1 MALTLSAAMFSTT
14 IMMSSTVDQSYQEH
28 TYNLVL
34 DMNNA
39 VNAKDGSLA
48 SSGYGQ
54 IKTLEANGWRATNGK
69 AGCTCNSDTTCG
81 AKPVFCGALAFYL
94 GILEGKCVTNF
105 NMACGDLTSTRLL
118 KSDDKD
124 FWLAPV
130 STGSLL

>member
-1 MALTLSAAMFSTT
+1 MGLSAAMFSTT

-54 IKTLEANGWRATNGK
+54 IKTLAANGK
-69 AGCTCNSDTTCG
+69 AGYTCNSDTTCG

-105 NMACGDLTSTRLL
+105 NMACGDLTSTRL
-118 KSDDKD
+118 
-124 FWLAPV
+124 
-130 STGSLL
+130 